1 MASKQTKADEVQ
13 MISLS
18 ELKPF
23 EDAPF
28 KVRFDDN
35 MNELIESVKD
45 SGVLVPLIARPH
57 AEGGYEILA
66 GHRRAEA
73 SKLANFEKVPV
84 IVKDVDDDTAVI
96 LLVDSNLHRDDI
108 LPSEKALAYQM
119 KMEALSNQGKRNDLT
134 CGQIVHKSENTKTR
148 DEIGVESG
156 ESGRQIQ
163 RYLRLN
169 NLIDPILKMVDEKKL
184 PVNAAVELSYL
195 GSKEQVD
202 LFNTIEAEETTP
214 KIEQA
219 REIRRKADEGKFS
232 VELVETILRTEKP
245 ETIKISFEGDKLK
258 KYFPNN
264 YSKKQI
270 EDAVLK
276 ILENW
281 HQKQIRKRNQMER

>member
-1 MASKQTKADEVQ
+1 MAQKKIKADEVQ

-66 GHRRAEA
+66 GHRRAKA
-73 SKLANFEKVPV
+73 SELANYEKVPV
-84 IVKDVDDDTAVI
+84 IVKEVDDDTAVI
-96 LLVDSNLHRDDI
+96 LLVDSNLHREDI

-134 CGQIVHKSENTKTR
+134 SRQVGEKLSVDIIS
-148 DEIGVESG
+148 ESG
-156 ESGRQIQ
+156 NDSPRNVH
-163 RYLRLN
+163 RFLRLN
-169 NLIDPILKMVDEKKL
+169 NLIDPILQMVDEKKL

-195 GSKEQVD
+195 GTKEQVE

-219 REIRRKADEGKFS
+219 REIRKKADEGEFS
-232 VELVETILRTEKP
+232 VELVESILRTEKP
-245 ETIKISFEGDKLK
+245 EKVKISLDGDKIK

-281 HQKQIRKRNQMER
+281 HQRQIKKRNPMER

>member
-1 MASKQTKADEVQ
+1 MAQKKTKADEVQ

-66 GHRRAEA
+66 GHRRAKA
-73 SKLANFEKVPV
+73 SELANYEKVPV
-84 IVKDVDDDTAVI
+84 IVKEVDDDTAVI
-96 LLVDSNLHRDDI
+96 LLVDSNLHREDI

-134 CGQIVHKSENTKTR
+134 SRQVGEKLSVDIIS
-148 DEIGVESG
+148 ESG
-156 ESGRQIQ
+156 NDSPRNVH
-163 RYLRLN
+163 RFLRLN
-169 NLIDPILKMVDEKKL
+169 NLIDPILQMVDEKKL

-195 GSKEQVD
+195 GTKEQVE

-219 REIRRKADEGKFS
+219 REIRKKADDGEFS
-232 VELVETILRTEKP
+232 VELVESILRTEKP
-245 ETIKISFEGDKLK
+245 EKVKISLDGDKIK

-281 HQKQIRKRNQMER
+281 HQRQLKKRNQMER

>member
-1 MASKQTKADEVQ
+1 MAQKKTKADEVQ

-57 AEGGYEILA
+57 TEGGYEILA
-66 GHRRAEA
+66 GHRRAKA
-73 SKLANFEKVPV
+73 SELANYEKVPV
-84 IVKDVDDDTAVI
+84 IVKEVDDDTAVI
-96 LLVDSNLHRDDI
+96 LLVDSNLHREDI

-134 CGQIVHKSENTKTR
+134 SRQVGEKLSVDIVS
-148 DEIGVESG
+148 ESG
-156 ESGRQIQ
+156 NDSPRNVH
-163 RYLRLN
+163 RFLRLN
-169 NLIDPILKMVDEKKL
+169 NLIDPILQMVDEKKL

-195 GSKEQVD
+195 GTKEQVE

-219 REIRRKADEGKFS
+219 REIRKKADEGEFS
-232 VELVETILRTEKP
+232 VELVESILRTEKP
-245 ETIKISFEGDKLK
+245 EKVKIALDGDKIK

-281 HQKQIRKRNQMER
+281 HQRQIKKRNQMER

>member
-1 MASKQTKADEVQ
+1 MANKDKATDEIQ

-18 ELKPF
+18 ELKPY

-28 KVRFDDN
+28 KVRYDDN

-73 SKLANFEKVPV
+73 SRKNNLEKVPV
-84 IVKDVDDDTAVI
+84 IVKDFDDDTAVI
-96 LLVDSNLHRDDI
+96 LLVDSNLHREDI

-134 CGQIVHKSENTKTR
+134 SRQVGEKLSVDIVS
-148 DEIGVESG
+148 ESG
-156 ESGRQIQ
+156 GDSPRNVH

-169 NLIDPILKMVDEKKL
+169 NLVDNIRDMVDNKTIPFNTGVEMSYLTAKQQ
-184 PVNAAVELSYL
+184 VELL
-195 GSKEQVD
+195 
-202 LFNTIEAEETTP
+202 NTIEAEDNTIPTIDQVRQMR
-214 KIEQA
+214 K
-219 REIRRKADEGKFS
+219 KADEG
-232 VELVETILRTEKP
+232 ELTTAIMEQIMRTEKP
-245 ETIKISFEGDKLK
+245 ERIKISFDGDRIK
-258 KYFPNN
+258 KYFPQN

-270 EDAVLK
+270 EDAVIK
-276 ILENW
+276 IIENW
-281 HQKQIRKRNQMER
+281 HRQQMKKRQMER

>member
-1 MASKQTKADEVQ
+1 MAQKKIKADEVQ

-66 GHRRAEA
+66 GHRRAKA
-73 SKLANFEKVPV
+73 SELANYEKVPV
-84 IVKDVDDDTAVI
+84 IVKEVDDDTAVI
-96 LLVDSNLHRDDI
+96 LLVDSNLHREDI

-134 CGQIVHKSENTKTR
+134 SRQVGEKLSVDIIS
-148 DEIGVESG
+148 ESG
-156 ESGRQIQ
+156 NDSPRNVH
-163 RYLRLN
+163 RFLRLN
-169 NLIDPILKMVDEKKL
+169 NLIDPILQMVDEKKL

-195 GSKEQVD
+195 GTKEQVE

-219 REIRRKADEGKFS
+219 REIRKKADEGEFS
-232 VELVETILRTEKP
+232 VELVESILRTEKP
-245 ETIKISFEGDKLK
+245 EKVKISLDGDKIK

-281 HQKQIRKRNQMER
+281 HQRQIKKRNQMER

>member
-1 MASKQTKADEVQ
+1 MAQKKIKADEVQ

-66 GHRRAEA
+66 GHRRAKA
-73 SKLANFEKVPV
+73 SELANYEKVPV
-84 IVKDVDDDTAVI
+84 IVKEVDDDTAVI
-96 LLVDSNLHRDDI
+96 LLVDSNLHREDI

-134 CGQIVHKSENTKTR
+134 SRQVGEKLSVDIIS
-148 DEIGVESG
+148 ESG
-156 ESGRQIQ
+156 NDSPRNVH
-163 RYLRLN
+163 RFLRLN
-169 NLIDPILKMVDEKKL
+169 NLIDPILQMVDEKKL

-195 GSKEQVD
+195 GTKEQVE

-219 REIRRKADEGKFS
+219 REIRKKADEGEFS
-232 VELVETILRTEKP
+232 VELVESILRTEKP
-245 ETIKISFEGDKLK
+245 EKVKISLDGDKIK

-281 HQKQIRKRNQMER
+281 HQRQIKKRNQLER

>member
-1 MASKQTKADEVQ
+1 MANKDKAADEIQ

-18 ELKPF
+18 ELKPY

-28 KVRFDDN
+28 KVRYDDN

-73 SKLANFEKVPV
+73 SRKNNLEKVPV
-84 IVKDVDDDTAVI
+84 IVKDFDDDTAVI
-96 LLVDSNLHRDDI
+96 LLVDSNLHREDI

-134 CGQIVHKSENTKTR
+134 SRQVGEKLSVDIVS
-148 DEIGVESG
+148 ESG
-156 ESGRQIQ
+156 GDSPRNVH

-169 NLIDPILKMVDEKKL
+169 NLVDNIRDMVDNKTIPFNTGVEMSYLTAKQQ
-184 PVNAAVELSYL
+184 VELL
-195 GSKEQVD
+195 
-202 LFNTIEAEETTP
+202 NTIEAEDNTIPTIDQVRQMR
-214 KIEQA
+214 K
-219 REIRRKADEGKFS
+219 KADEG
-232 VELVETILRTEKP
+232 ELTTAIMEQIMRTEKP
-245 ETIKISFEGDKLK
+245 ERIKISFDGDRIK
-258 KYFPNN
+258 KYFPQN

-270 EDAVLK
+270 EDAVIK
-276 ILENW
+276 IIENW
-281 HQKQIRKRNQMER
+281 HRQQMKKRQMER